1 MAVFGYSFVPQSENG
16 LPSPTSHKHERGKST
31 LPAFG
36 RARVRYVVIALGIVT
51 FILFFTLL
59 SSPSDNE
66 TSRFRAAAQ
75 RLGLS
80 RGEGINGGWC
90 SFLGKKPGLD
100 YQPVTG
106 NNQWQKGSG
115 RDGLSFDTPF
125 NPDDFT
131 MTEDECDAFFPD
143 LYKDINRS
151 VDFFSTTQE

>member
-1 MAVFGYSFVPQSENG
+1 MAVFGYSFVPQNDNS
-16 LPSPTSHKHERGKST
+16 LPSPTSHKHERGKSA

-36 RARVRYVVIALGIVT
+36 RARARYVAIGLGIVT

-59 SSPSDNE
+59 SSPSNSE

-80 RGEGINGGWC
+80 RGDSINGGWC
-90 SFLGKKPGLD
+90 SFLGKKPGFD
-100 YQPVTG
+100 YQPVTAH
-106 NNQWQKGSG
+106 NQWQKGSG
-115 RDGLSFDTPF
+115 KAGLSFNTPF
-125 NPDDFT
+125 NPDDLT

-151 VDFFSTTQE
+151 VDYFSTVQE